1 MSNCAPTEDRSR
13 LAAQLEAVKA
23 EIASYP
29 GPVAGCDAQF
39 NHLLE
44 ERQRLLD
51 ALSQEER

>member
-1 MSNCAPTEDRSR
+1 MSETDTVAADRQR
-13 LAAQLEAVKA
+13 LEARLDQIKA
-23 EIASYP
+23 EIADYP

-51 ALSQEER
+51 ALSK